1 MVTSRLVLW
10 DIDHT
15 LIETGG
21 VGREVFAAAF
31 AEVTGTPMNDM
42 AEVSGRTELVIFGET
57 LDMHEIPRSDDYF
70 ETFIEL
76 QARGYEERAHE
87 MRLRGRVL
95 PGALNALQ
103 ALSRIPGIT
112 QSVLTG
118 NTKVSAEAKLRI
130 FGLSR
135 FLDLEIGAYG
145 EDDPVRARL
154 VPIAQERARSKNG
167 VIYSPDLTVLIGDT
181 PQDVM
186 AGRDGGAHVIAIASG
201 KSSTIELK
209 AGGANVV
216 FSDLTDSAALIRGVT
231 GEEGLPAHRST

>member
-1 MVTSRLVLW
+1 MVTNRLVLW

-15 LIETGG
+15 LLETGG

-57 LDMHEIPRSDDYF
+57 DMHGIPRSDDYF
-70 ETFIEL
+70 ERFIHL

-103 ALSRIPGIT
+103 ALSRVGGIT

-118 NTKVSAEAKLRI
+118 NTKASAEAKLRI
-130 FGLSR
+130 FGLNR
-135 FLDLEIGAYG
+135 LLDLEIGAYG
-145 EDDPVRARL
+145 EDDSVRARL
-154 VPIAQERARSKNG
+154 VPVAQDRARSKNG
-167 VIYSPDLTVLIGDT
+167 LTYSRDLTVLIGDT
-181 PQDVM
+181 PQDVI
-186 AGRDGGAHVIAIASG
+186 AGRDGGARAIAIASG
-201 KSSTIELK
+201 KSSPTDLRA
-209 AGGANVV
+209 AGADVV
-216 FSDLTDSAALIRGVT
+216 FFDLTDSAALIRTVT
-231 GEEGLPAHRST
+231 G